1 MDDNNTRFN
10 TSNIEGEYYLLE
22 KDNWFELKMSL
33 NTSKS
38 RVNRIPIQYKG
49 MELRIYVNTINYKN
63 NIGAIE
69 WTRRVDVGEE
79 VKTALDY
86 KNNIG
91 TIECAEYLLLNK
103 KIWKDVR
110 KSQGEDK
117 GKPYFV
123 TESCLIRFPM
133 ICKNKRVKMYVKK
146 LVK

>member
-22 KDNWFELKMSL
+22 KDNWFELKISL

-49 MELRIYVNTINYKN
+49 MELRIYVNT
-63 NIGAIE
+63 
-69 WTRRVDVGEE
+69 
-79 VKTALDY
+79 LSY

-117 GKPYFV
+117 GKPYVV

-133 ICKNKRVKMYVKK
+133 ICKNKRVKIYVKK